1 MFYFLFNNRQSMI
14 SHNRMT
20 MDKHTLCLRQGS
32 YVLYG
37 TSLILYHIS
46 KMDQAP
52 PEDKYLVKHI
62 LYLSCYIGKTL
73 TEVCYVSLQSR
84 IFDILSKL

>member
-1 MFYFLFNNRQSMI
+1 MI
-14 SHNRMT
+14 SCNCMT
-20 MDKHTLCLRQGS
+20 MDEHTLCLRQGS

-52 PEDKYLVKHI
+52 PEEKYLVKHI
-62 LYLSCYIGKTL
+62 LYLSCYIRKTL
-73 TEVCYVSLQSR
+73 TEVCYVSLQPR
-84 IFDILSKL
+84 ITLIQHKLCRIGWTLMK